1 MCCTLYQFKHK
12 VNYNCNHMLRVD
24 IRESNLIQLL
34 QQEISTPTSPYKD
47 ITLTTEPLELG
58 DIIICNKLLVER
70 KSVADLYASIID
82 NRYEEQGYRLTHFN
96 HPNHNIM
103 YLIEGD
109 VMRHKQKQMLTS
121 AIASINFFKGFSVY
135 RTNNI
140 QETCYFLLN
149 TAKKLNKE
157 MKEGKNGYYEKA
169 IITEMEQH
177 ITAMPSIS
185 TNNDS
190 KEEPESN
197 IEQKLENQTQNIV
210 EILPTEKDYVS
221 VVKSCKK
228 ENITENNI
236 DEIMLCQI
244 PSISSQ
250 TAISIIKHFG
260 SLKEMIKQY
269 ELHGVEILNG
279 IKVSNSKGK
288 ETKLNKTVTKNLCRF
303 LFKQ

>member
-1 MCCTLYQFKHK
+1 
-12 VNYNCNHMLRVD
+12 MLRVD
-24 IRESNLIQLL
+24 IRESQLIQLL
-34 QQEISTPTSPYKD
+34 QTEISTPNSPYKD
-47 ITLTTEPLELG
+47 IAVNIESLELG
-58 DIIICNKLLVER
+58 DIMICNKLLVER
-70 KSVADLYASIID
+70 KSVSDLYASIID
-82 NRYEEQGYRLTHFN
+82 KRYEEQGYRLTHSG

-109 VMRHKQKQMLTS
+109 IMRHKQKQMLTS
-121 AIASINFFKGFSVY
+121 AVASINYFKGFSVY

-157 MKEGKNGYYEKA
+157 MKEGKTGYYESSNFSSTISQSKN
-169 IITEMEQH
+169 
-177 ITAMPSIS
+177 IS
-185 TNNDS
+185 TIEETQE
-190 KEEPESN
+190 KEEEDR
-197 IEQKLENQTQNIV
+197 V
-210 EILPTEKDYVS
+210 EIIPTEKDYIS

-250 TAISIIKHFG
+250 TAIALTSHFG
-260 SLKEMIKQY
+260 GIKEMIKQY

-279 IKVSNSKGK
+279 IKVKNSKGK
-288 ETKLNKTVTKNLCRF
+288 ETKLNKMVTQNLCRF
-303 LFKQ
+303 LFK